1 MMCSIC
7 GCMTTRPAVYMAKD
21 DRGSKMVVLPAVEC
35 QECGAIRPDVAK
47 IASMPDV
54 PSSVR
59 LRCAKILA
67 HQGGGA

>member
-1 MMCSIC
+1 
-7 GCMTTRPAVYMAKD
+7 MAKD
-21 DRGSKMVVLPAVEC
+21 DRGSKMVVLPAIEC

-67 HQGGGA
+67 HEGGGA